1 MENLQDKIIELMDL
15 FDGEVT
21 TADKI
26 DRPQQALDR
35 EMFQN
40 AFKSDRTEKAGG
52 GMLVQPSADGSRPGY
67 ARIKGVKGGSDYKP
81 LTKENVKLL
90 KTRYADEIKNTK
102 GGYEK
107 WRADPKNSWKV
118 SAVRKGNITAD
129 TPKKPE
135 VDLDAL
141 EKIIERTNEENKI
154 YSKKEISKIYFNEK
168 NEDV

>member
-1 MENLQDKIIELMDL
+1 MELDEFIELVKEQQGIDL
-15 FDGEVT
+15 SGVLT

-26 DRPQQALDR
+26 GRPERALEKQAIIDFENR
-35 EMFQN
+35 NPMM
-40 AFKSDRTEKAGG
+40 DG
-52 GMLVQPSADGSRPGY
+52 GMLVKPSADGSRPGY

-107 WRADPKNSWKV
+107 WRADPKNSWKI
-118 SAVRKGNITAD
+118 SGVRKGNITAD

-135 VDLDAL
+135 IDLDAL

-154 YSKKEISKIYFNEK
+154 Y
-168 NEDV
+168 